1 MVTSQIHVVKGDV
14 DPLYK
19 WLGTYSKPQWNFAK
33 YLFDGEGNL
42 IGAYKSDKTPAQLKD
57 EIEKLLA

>member
-1 MVTSQIHVVKGDV
+1 VNVVKGDV

-19 WLGTYSKPQWNFAK
+19 WLGTYSKPKWNFAK
-33 YLFDGEGNL
+33 YLFNAEGKL
-42 IGAYKSDKTPAQLKD
+42 IGAYTSDKTPAQLKG